1 MIKGIR
7 MLIIFLLVSII
18 IAFFC
23 TSLIMDDRKESEK
36 AFKEYINLLYTV
48 NPKSKSNK
56 NMTLEQVYTEN
67 VFEDIMTENAYNTLW
82 RDQIPLVL
90 SLIANRNSYYVKV
103 NNIDIEKYD
112 KNKDGTTTYTY
123 NVDLNIFSSLNKKYI
138 RKSLKGKATLKKIK
152 FKWKIIKDKQFN
164 LEEILLEQEF

>member
-123 NVDLNIFSSLNKKYI
+123 NVDLNIFSSLNKNI
-138 RKSLKGKATLKKIK
+138 
-152 FKWKIIKDKQFN
+152 
-164 LEEILLEQEF
+164 LEKV